1 MQLFIIVV
9 ITLLLRF
16 SESKTSPLNHLRG
29 SPFHDDTHEHHED
42 EPHERAL
49 QKKCGGD
56 IKTTLFKGN
65 ITMQSLLRPLQCT
78 AEALVNI
85 GIVLDLVFDEVVNE
99 NKALSPVNLNTTV
112 CTTPTITTTK
122 GNYFNR
128 RLGAQS
134 SAKYTYRAG
143 KCTILF
149 CFLLYYC
156 ISTLLFEIGGGCRLC
171 NPDNSDRRARHLQLD
186 QLSSSLSSVTHSSS
200 RALLLSS
207 LISGITSNAFALA
220 PNAIQTTFNAT
231 STFLDYVPLLEYQ
244 LKLYLTKEIT
254 TRFGTK
260 PGHCLF
266 GSLLDFDVKL
276 MEATSWQDNQ
286 C

>member
-1 MQLFIIVV
+1 MLNIPTEQVSLQYY
-9 ITLLLRF
+9 F
-16 SESKTSPLNHLRG
+16 S
-29 SPFHDDTHEHHED
+29 F
-42 EPHERAL
+42 
-49 QKKCGGD
+49 C
-56 IKTTLFKGN
+56 
-65 ITMQSLLRPLQCT
+65 
-78 AEALVNI
+78 
-85 GIVLDLVFDEVVNE
+85 
-99 NKALSPVNLNTTV
+99 LS
-112 CTTPTITTTK
+112 
-122 GNYFNR
+122 
-128 RLGAQS
+128 
-134 SAKYTYRAG
+134 
-143 KCTILF
+143 
-149 CFLLYYC
+149 YC

-186 QLSSSLSSVTHSSS
+186 QSSSPLSSVTHSSS

-207 LISGITSNAFALA
+207 LISGITSNVFALA

-286 C
+286 CWGAVQTIFYCKFHLVDISLESFWSVPL